1 MLNTL
6 DMLEELTQATGVVAD
21 EGSAWEVA
29 AKLAQPYG
37 TVRRDALGNVL
48 VTVREPKEGQPHILL
63 DAHLDEIG
71 MAVSEIDDEGFL
83 HVIPNGG
90 VDKRLLLAQEVTVHG
105 TKPLY
110 GIVVALAPHL
120 MTEEDKKAVPEF
132 DKITIDLGMSKE
144 EVEKYVM
151 LGDKITVNGK
161 FTRLLNNRAAS
172 KAMDDR
178 AGIVSLLE
186 AAQLLQGEDLSCG
199 VTLLFSTQ
207 EEIGGYGAQVATFGV
222 EPTHAIAVDVSFAR
236 TPDTPKN
243 KTFPLGCGTLIT
255 ASPAMSKRVF
265 EDLKTAA
272 KEENIP
278 YMVEVTGANT
288 GTNANSI
295 FDVKTG
301 VLTGVLGIPLRY
313 MHTPVEVI
321 DPHDIEC
328 TAKLLAAYIRRLGK

>member
-1 MLNTL
+1 
-6 DMLEELTQATGVVAD
+6 
-21 EGSAWEVA
+21 
-29 AKLAQPYG
+29 
-37 TVRRDALGNVL
+37 
-48 VTVREPKEGQPHILL
+48 
-63 DAHLDEIG
+63 
-71 MAVSEIDDEGFL
+71 
-83 HVIPNGG
+83 
-90 VDKRLLLAQEVTVHG
+90 
-105 TKPLY
+105 
-110 GIVVALAPHL
+110 
-120 MTEEDKKAVPEF
+120 
-132 DKITIDLGMSKE
+132 
-144 EVEKYVM
+144 
-151 LGDKITVNGK
+151 
-161 FTRLLNNRAAS
+161 
-172 KAMDDR
+172 MDDR

-243 KTFPLGCGTLIT
+243 KTYPLGCGTLIT